1 MCVCVCAR
9 VRACVRACV
18 CACVC
23 VRAFV
28 RSCVCACACVRACVR
43 ARARVCMC
51 VCVCT
56 RACERE
62 RERKTETE
70 TDGGGGGGR
79 HEAEDKQTREEATQ
93 EEERITT
100 ALSRPAPGHVQPVR
114 GSDPKT
120 RRLTRHSP
128 LTPGAIRRQQIPKKG
143 LFSPDT
149 VSNPQMANSPCNGTP
164 SPRLAPSQGLRPRHW
179 TVTDRVGKD
188 ERE

>member
-1 MCVCVCAR
+1 MR
-9 VRACVRACV
+9 GL
-18 CACVC
+18 
-23 VRAFV
+23 
-28 RSCVCACACVRACVR
+28 
-43 ARARVCMC
+43 
-51 VCVCT
+51 
-56 RACERE
+56 
-62 RERKTETE
+62 
-70 TDGGGGGGR
+70 GGG
-79 HEAEDKQTREEATQ
+79 EADQAGTRQTEDKQTREEATQ
-93 EEERITT
+93 EEERITA
-100 ALSRPAPGHVQPVR
+100 ALLRPAPGHVQPVR